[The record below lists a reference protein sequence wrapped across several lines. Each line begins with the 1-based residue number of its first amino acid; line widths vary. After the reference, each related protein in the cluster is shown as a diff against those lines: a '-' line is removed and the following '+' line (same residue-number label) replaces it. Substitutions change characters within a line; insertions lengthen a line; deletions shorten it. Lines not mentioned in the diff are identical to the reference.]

1 MRELGIADFDAYF
14 EALHGQAAFPWQ
26 RRLAARVLET
36 GWPSLLDVPTGA
48 GKTAAIDI
56 AIFHLACEALRGS
69 NRRAPMRILF
79 TVDRRIVVDAS
90 FHRAKAIAE
99 NIGRATDG
107 ILRDVRVALESFCA
121 ARPLAV
127 VRLRGGLPRDTDW
140 STSSAQ
146 PLVVISTVDQVGSR
160 LLFRGYGVSQRM
172 WPVHAGLVGS
182 DALWLLDEVHL
193 AQPLEET
200 LAAIDLGHEPGGFLS
215 RSRRLAPFAVA
226 RLSATPG
233 IDTPKDRFSLN
244 EADRSDETL
253 SARLR
258 ASKRMVI
265 DGAYKGDTIEAVT
278 KTALALTRDGN
289 PRRLGIVVNTIR
301 VARGVFDRLR
311 QELGDNA
318 SCALL
323 IGRVRE
329 LDRERILA
337 DARTFFA
344 DKDRAAVARPHIL
357 VATQT
362 IEAGADL
369 DFDVLVTEIAA
380 LDALRQRFGR
390 LNRLGRPI
398 VAEAVLLAPDK
409 SEKSLWET
417 IERIYGES
425 ALSTL
430 SWLQTR
436 AEKRAFDFGIDSC
449 DAAIAASDPAL
460 VATAIAPKLHAPTL
474 LPAHV
479 RDWAMTWPESS
490 ATPQPDIFLHG
501 RRTVQDVSLVWRADI
516 TYPATHESEPDRAAR
531 LERFI
536 TSLEACPPA
545 SPELVEI
552 PVHQARRLI
561 ARSPQ
566 EDRHAMADA
575 VALSDAPV
583 FESDDDSRV
592 GDASWCLRA
601 AAGKDGRTYEWV
613 RASSLR
619 PGDTVVVPATL
630 GGYDDHGWAPAHQG
644 AVRDLGYEANRR
656 QRRLSVLRFTEA
668 TLLDAMLAEGTD
680 GSDSIASQA
689 TQAWHSIVA
698 RVSEAD
704 EDADRVIALLLAHDV
719 VPDGWQRLL
728 REMQDPGACASA
740 AVLTMYGTDADPGG
754 GFTLGARLRPE
765 KAPRGGADWAPPEG
779 EAQESTTAEDRSAS
793 VGRPVSLRDHSEHVA
808 AFARRDSQK
817 SGLDARLTA
826 TVELAAYLH
835 DIGKADA
842 RFQADIRGEAV
853 LFALG
858 LLDPLGPEDLL
869 AKSTRHY
876 NPRVPRATPDGFRH
890 EALSV
895 ALAKKHPRVA
905 DLDRDAIDLAMWL
918 IGTHHGFGRPFFPP
932 RNDTRSDSKTFVTLH
947 GIEVEADAT
956 EAPLMLDSGWF
967 ELMSRVL
974 RRYGAWELARLEA
987 ILRLADHQAS
997 KCEADGTI
1005 DARVR
1010 EINVPA

>member
-1 MRELGIADFDAYF
+1 MRELGIKDFDAYF
-14 EALHGQAAFPWQ
+14 EALHGQEAFPWQ

-56 AIFHLACEALRGS
+56 AIFHLACEAQRGPA
-69 NRRAPMRILF
+69 RRAPMRILF

-90 FHRAKAIAE
+90 FQRAKVIAE
-99 NIGRATDG
+99 NIERATDG

-127 VRLRGGLPRDTDW
+127 VRLRGGVPRDTDW
-140 STSSAQ
+140 STSPAQ
-146 PLVVISTVDQVGSR
+146 PLVVVSTVDQVGSR
-160 LLFRGYGVSQRM
+160 LLFRGYGVTRRM

-193 AQPLEET
+193 AKPLEET
-200 LAAIDLGHEPGGFLS
+200 LEAIELGHEPDGFLS
-215 RSRRLAPFAVA
+215 RSRRLAPFVVA

-233 IDTPKDRFSLN
+233 SDPPKDRLRLDQV
-244 EADRSDETL
+244 DRSDAVL

-258 ASKRMVI
+258 AKKYAVI
-265 DGAYKGDTIEAVT
+265 ATYKGDTIEAVT
-278 KTALALTRDGN
+278 EAALALARDGN
-289 PRRLGIVVNTIR
+289 PRRIGIVVNTIR
-301 VARGVFDRLR
+301 VARGVFERLR
-311 QELGDNA
+311 RELGDDA

-344 DKDRAAVARPHIL
+344 DKDRPAVERPHIL

-369 DFDVLVTEIAA
+369 DFDALVTEIAA

-398 VAEAVLLAPDK
+398 VARGVLLVPDR

-425 ALSTL
+425 ARNTL
-430 SWLQTR
+430 SWFQTH
-436 AEKRAFDFGIDSC
+436 AEKAEFDFGSDSC
-449 DAAIAASDPAL
+449 DAAIAATDPVL
-460 VATAIAPKLHAPTL
+460 VAAAIAPKLHAPTL

-490 ATPQPDIFLHG
+490 ATPEPDLFLHG
-501 RRTVQDVSLVWRADI
+501 RRMVQDVSLVWRADV
-516 TYPATHESEPDRAAR
+516 TYPEARESEEDRAAR

-552 PVHQARRLI
+552 PVQQARQLI
-561 ARSPQ
+561 ARSAQ
-566 EDRHAMADA
+566 EYRGTMADA
-575 VALSDAPV
+575 LALSDAPV
-583 FESDDDSRV
+583 FESDDHSRS

-601 AAGKDGRTYEWV
+601 TAGKNGRAYEWV
-613 RASSLR
+613 RISALR

-630 GGYDDHGWAPAHQG
+630 GGYDDHGWAPAHDG
-644 AVRDLGYEANRR
+644 DVRDLGYEANRR
-656 QRRLSVLRFTEA
+656 QRRISVLRFTQA
-668 TLLDAMLAEGTD
+668 TLLDAMRAERPEM
-680 GSDSIASQA
+680 SDSIASEA
-689 TQAWHSIVA
+689 TQGWHNIVA
-698 RVSEAD
+698 LVSEAD
-704 EDADRVIALLLAHDV
+704 EDADRVIALLLARDAL
-719 VPDGWQRLL
+719 PDSWRRRL
-728 REMQDPGACASA
+728 REMQDPRARASGA
-740 AVLTMYGTDADPGG
+740 VFTMYGNDADPGG
-754 GFTLGARLRPE
+754 GFVLATRLRPN
-765 KAPRGGADWAPPEG
+765 KALHDGGDSSLGES
-779 EAQESTTAEDRSAS
+779 EAQESTTADDRSAN

-808 AFARRDSQK
+808 AFARWDSQK
-817 SGLDARLTA
+817 AGLDARLTA

-835 DIGKADA
+835 DIGKADP
-842 RFQADIRGEAV
+842 RFQADLRGEAP
-853 LFALG
+853 LFAQG
-858 LLDPLGPEDLL
+858 LLDPLAPEDVF
-869 AKSTRHY
+869 AKSGRHY
-876 NPRVPRATPDGFRH
+876 NPSVPRATPEGFRH

-905 DLDRDAIDLAMWL
+905 SLDRDAIDLTLWL

-932 RNDTRSDSKTFVTLH
+932 RSDSGSDSKTVVALD
-947 GIEVEADAT
+947 EVQLAADAT
-956 EAPLMLDSGWF
+956 EAPLTLDSGWF

-997 KCEADGTI
+997 KCEGDGTI
-1005 DARVR
+1005 DARMGQLSVR
-1010 EINVPA
+1010 T